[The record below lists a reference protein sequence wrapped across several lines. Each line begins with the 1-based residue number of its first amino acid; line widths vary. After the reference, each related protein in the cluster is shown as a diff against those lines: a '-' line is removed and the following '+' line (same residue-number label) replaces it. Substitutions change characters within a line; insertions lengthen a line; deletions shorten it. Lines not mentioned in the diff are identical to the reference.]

1 MPELLA
7 AEYPLRFMNLPGS
20 FTVGYVCLIFDKL
33 AIGHCAWATYYL
45 IKATCLKG
53 MKAEHDDTNGH
64 KQEKNNEK
72 PEIMTIYSA
81 EILAASPK
89 KTGSLSA
96 SPTSLN
102 LTTPTNLEKKRNPNT
117 TYGKV

>member
-7 AEYPLRFMNLPGS
+7 AEYPLRFMNLRGAY
-20 FTVGYVCLIFDKL
+20 TVGYVSLIFDKL

-45 IKATCLKG
+45 IKATCLKD
-53 MKAEHDDTNGH
+53 MTAEHNN
-64 KQEKNNEK
+64 KNSHEQGKFNEK

-89 KTGSLSA
+89 KTGSMSLSA
-96 SPTSLN
+96 SPS
-102 LTTPTNLEKKRNPNT
+102 PTKASMTLEMKRAPNT
-117 TYGKV
+117 TYGRI